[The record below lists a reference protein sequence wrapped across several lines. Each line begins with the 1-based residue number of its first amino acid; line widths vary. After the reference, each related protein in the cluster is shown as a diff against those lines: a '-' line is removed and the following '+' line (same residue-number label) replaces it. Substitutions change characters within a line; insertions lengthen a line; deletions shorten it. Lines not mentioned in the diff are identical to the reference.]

1 MYPVFAFHVQEK
13 KNLDT
18 RLGEV
23 QWMQLTILLC
33 KSAGL
38 HKGDLSVR
46 LQVSLVTHHHYD
58 DIGAGQS
65 PGVRQPVCQCIVCPT
80 AGEEMEKQVR
90 REREDWEREDSEERR
105 KDKEVKGGEGEMA

>member
-65 PGVRQPVCQCIVCPT
+65 PGVRQPVCQCIVCLT

-90 REREDWEREDSEERR
+90 RGRRLGER
-105 KDKEVKGGEGEMA
+105 GQ

>member
-1 MYPVFAFHVQEK
+1 MQEK
-13 KNLDT
+13 AWTLGWEKYT
-18 RLGEV
+18 RL
-23 QWMQLTILLC
+23 QLTILLC

-65 PGVRQPVCQCIVCPT
+65 PGVCQPVCQCIVCLT

-90 REREDWEREDSEERR
+90 RERGDWEREDSEEKR
-105 KDKEVKGGEGEMA
+105 KDKEVKERWDKKREEK